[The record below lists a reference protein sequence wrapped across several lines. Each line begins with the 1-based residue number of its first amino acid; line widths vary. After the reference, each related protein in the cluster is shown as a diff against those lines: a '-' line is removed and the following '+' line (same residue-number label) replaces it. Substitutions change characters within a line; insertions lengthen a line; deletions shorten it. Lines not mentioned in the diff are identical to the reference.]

1 MQMFFLAGYRI
12 NPEYIEEIII
22 FRGYEKYIL
31 SLCINQYLMPMVK

>member
-1 MQMFFLAGYRI
+1 MQMFFFAGYRI

-31 SLCINQYLMPMVK
+31 SLYIQHKL